1 MYKRNNYFKNNY
13 NKQNTIVYNIVSG
26 LNIPIKNNQIT
37 KSNTITFVPKQ
48 NIINLK
54 NQNIQY

>member
-1 MYKRNNYFKNNY
+1 MYERNNYFKNNY